1 MGSDAPLGLAARTTR
16 PTAGRWGAVPRAYV
30 RCARDRCVPPALQ
43 DLFVAEADR
52 AFPGNP
58 TVVEPLPTDHSPFL
72 SAPRL
77 LAGTLRRL

>member
-1 MGSDAPLGLAARTTR
+1 M
-16 PTAGRWGAVPRAYV
+16 